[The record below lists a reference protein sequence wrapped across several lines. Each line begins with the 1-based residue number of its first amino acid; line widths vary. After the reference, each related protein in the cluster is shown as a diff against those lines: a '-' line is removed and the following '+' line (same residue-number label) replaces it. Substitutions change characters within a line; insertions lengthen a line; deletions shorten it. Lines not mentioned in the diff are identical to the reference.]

1 MRLVARPTKEDVMSA
16 SSASLLPSDK
26 LLRRTLWGNAV
37 FSIASGAVLA
47 IFAGPFAGAAAHAP
61 VTLLGLDLVIVLE
74 LLGVGVI
81 GFGALC
87 AWVASR
93 PALPQAWARVIFAAD
108 LAWVAGSALVLFVP
122 SWTTAGIAGI
132 VAVAVIVADLAILEY
147 LGLRRL
153 SAAA

>member
-1 MRLVARPTKEDVMSA
+1 MIISA
-16 SSASLLPSDK
+16 DR
-26 LLRRTLWGNAV
+26 LLRRTLWGNAA
-37 FSIASGAVLA
+37 FSIVSGAVLV

-81 GFGALC
+81 GFGALA

-93 PALPQAWARVIFAAD
+93 PTLPQAWARVIFAAD
-108 LAWVAGSALVLFVP
+108 LAWVAGSALVLLVP

-132 VAVAVIVADLAILEY
+132 VVVAVVVADLAILEY

-153 SAAA
+153 GAAT